1 MKPQSMSSF
10 FPGCRMSTLS
20 LFSFFSAI
28 SIDLVKWFVCF
39 HQNGPKSLSPQP
51 QKIQKARRPQEG
63 QCPGPEIERISSEES
78 AEDWTQKQGCVSIFL
93 ERVRNCCVLCT
104 WLPLLSWKT
113 HPTDTPRGHRVSERH
128 HLHLLSLSAYLHSTA
143 FVEKRLRLCPSSQGP
158 GEAISAT
165 ATPVSS
171 VSLSLQ
177 SKRPELISR

>member
-10 FPGCRMSTLS
+10 FPGCRMSALS

-28 SIDLVKWFVCF
+28 SIDLVEWFVCF

-51 QKIQKARRPQEG
+51 QKIQKARWPQEG
-63 QCPGPEIERISSEES
+63 QCPGPVIQRISSEES

-93 ERVRNCCVLCT
+93 ERARNCCVLCT

-165 ATPVSS
+165 ATPVSP